1 MLCLFDAVY
10 LTAASHIQEPRCT
23 NSDLIRGEESNGANY
38 NLGTE
43 IKLNHSKIHFGRHRS
58 FTHKKKYFLI
68 GVIKKVFWSFL
79 TTQ

>member
-1 MLCLFDAVY
+1 MLIY

-43 IKLNHSKIHFGRHRS
+43 IKLNRSKIFILEDTDHLY
-58 FTHKKKYFLI
+58 TKKIFLI
-68 GVIKKVFWSFL
+68 GVIKKVFWTF
-79 TTQ
+79 